1 MSRKV
6 LALDIRH
13 HGVAAVIVQSSLRE
27 NRISAFAYAPLAAED
42 AASGTL
48 ADALGSLAES
58 LDFSG
63 CDCVAS
69 LPADLFSFRN
79 LQIPFRSR
87 KKIQMV
93 LPFELEPSLPYA
105 VDEIVLDFSPVRHDA
120 VKDST
125 DVLAAILPKAE
136 LERFLETLAAFG
148 LDPETITIG
157 GLPLALY
164 HTHQTEVPGDRLVLD
179 VDRGTATLFAA
190 VDNQIQWIRSFPL
203 AENAAPGVVKRQVML
218 SLAAFEEQYGYD
230 LENSEIV
237 VGGHGLQG
245 TLAKDAI
252 DDALGVSS
260 YGSDLAPQQG
270 IDLPPTDGPAA
281 ARWDARRM
289 DNALAL
295 GLAEIGGFQ
304 GLNIYRSQFPARK
317 LWGKYKDQFVKT
329 GWIAAAVLVL
339 MFFGQLIESYTLNR
353 RIAQI
358 DRQARAIYKAAFPQA
373 TKITDPFA
381 EMTINLRETKKA
393 AGVNT
398 ASENQVRS
406 IDVLNSISQQ
416 IPASVN
422 VDISRLVIAAD
433 NILISGQTGGY
444 DSVDEVKN
452 SLERIPFFKRVTIT
466 SSNIDRSGKEVRFQI
481 KAER

>member
-13 HGVAAVIVQSSLRE
+13 HGVAAVIIQSSLRD
-27 NRISAFAYAPLAAED
+27 NCISAFAYAPLAAD
-42 AASGTL
+42 DVASGNL
-48 ADALGSLAES
+48 GDALGSLAES

-63 CDCVAS
+63 CDCIAS

-105 VDEIVLDFSPVRHDA
+105 VDEIVLDFSPVRYNA
-120 VKDST
+120 ANDST
-125 DVLAAILPKAE
+125 DVLAAILPKTA
-136 LERFLETLAAFG
+136 LDRFLETLAAFH

-157 GLPLALY
+157 GLPLALC
-164 HTHQTEVPGDRLVLD
+164 HTRRGEVPGDKLILD
-179 VDRGTATLFAA
+179 VDHDTATLFAT
-190 VDNQIQWIRSFPL
+190 VDNQVQWIRSFPL
-203 AENAAPGVVKRQVML
+203 AENATPEAVKRQVML
-218 SLAAFEEQYGYD
+218 SLAAFEEPYGYD

-237 VGGHGLQG
+237 AGGHGLQG

-252 DDALGVSS
+252 DNALGVSS
-260 YGSDLAPQQG
+260 YGSDLASQHG
-270 IDLPPTDGPAA
+270 MELPSTDDPADA
-281 ARWDARRM
+281 HWDARRM

-304 GLNIYRSQFPARK
+304 ALNIYRSQFPAKK
-317 LWGKYKDQFVKT
+317 LWGKYKDQILKT

-339 MFFGQLIESYTLNR
+339 MFVGQLIESYTLNR

-358 DRQARAIYKAAFPQA
+358 DRQARSIYRATFPEA

-381 EMTINLRETKKA
+381 EMAINLREAKKA
-393 AGVNT
+393 AGINT
-398 ASENQVRS
+398 AMEDQVRS

-416 IPASVN
+416 IPASVT
-422 VDISRLVIAAD
+422 VDINRLVIAAD
-433 NILISGQTGGY
+433 NTLISGQTGGY

-452 SLERIPFFKRVTIT
+452 SLGRIPFFKKVTIT